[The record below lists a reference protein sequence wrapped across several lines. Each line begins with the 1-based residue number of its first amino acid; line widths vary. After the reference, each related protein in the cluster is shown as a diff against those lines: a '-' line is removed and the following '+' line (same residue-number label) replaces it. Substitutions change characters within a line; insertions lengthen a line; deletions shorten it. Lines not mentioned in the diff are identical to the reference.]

1 MSDVLVIAAHPDDE
15 ALGCGATIARHAAAG
30 ETVHILFVADGET
43 ARPGTGDE
51 DVSRRE
57 ASACE
62 AARILGAGK
71 PEFLRFP
78 DNRLDG
84 QILLDIVAAIEKVV
98 EQHGPRIIYT
108 HHGGDMNVDHRVVHQ
123 AVLTACRP
131 LPGSSMDAIYAFEI
145 PSSTEWG
152 GSAFGPPFVP
162 VHFVDVAGHV
172 AKKRNALAAYSGEM
186 RAFPHPRSAEAI
198 DALEKV
204 RGAAAGVRAAEAF
217 MLVRSVSRRD

>member
-15 ALGCGATIARHAAAG
+15 VLGCGGTIARHAAAG
-30 ETVHILFVADGET
+30 ETVQILFVADGET

-57 ASACE
+57 ACAGE

-71 PEFLRFP
+71 PEFLRFA

-84 QILLDIVAAIEKVV
+84 RALLDIVVAVEKAVGR
-98 EQHGPRIIYT
+98 HGPRIIYT
-108 HHGGDMNVDHRVVHQ
+108 HHGGDMNVDHRVVHR

-131 LPGSSMDAIYAFEI
+131 LPASTVDAIYAFEV

-152 GSAFGPPFVP
+152 GGAFGPPFVP
-162 VHFVDVAGHV
+162 VHFVDIAGHV
-172 AKKRNALAAYSGEM
+172 AKKRGALAAYAREM

-217 MLVRSVSRRD
+217 MLVRSVSHRD

>member
-51 DVSRRE
+51 VVSRRE

-78 DNRLDG
+78 SLSFLAR
-84 QILLDIVAAIEKVV
+84 
-98 EQHGPRIIYT
+98 
-108 HHGGDMNVDHRVVHQ
+108 HR
-123 AVLTACRP
+123 
-131 LPGSSMDAIYAFEI
+131 
-145 PSSTEWG
+145 
-152 GSAFGPPFVP
+152 
-162 VHFVDVAGHV
+162 
-172 AKKRNALAAYSGEM
+172 
-186 RAFPHPRSAEAI
+186 
-198 DALEKV
+198 
-204 RGAAAGVRAAEAF
+204 
-217 MLVRSVSRRD
+217 